1 MKILISDKLSDEGVE
16 FLEKQQGF
24 QVVNR
29 PGLPPEELLQEVAD
43 ASALL
48 VRSKTKVTPEVLAA
62 APLLK
67 VVGRAGAGVDN
78 IDLKEATRRGVVVMN
93 TPGGNSTS
101 VAEHTLALMLA
112 LARNIPTADSSM
124 RAGQWKKSE
133 LMGQELH
140 GKTLGVVGLG
150 KIGVLV
156 ARLARSFGMK
166 VTAYDPF
173 ISEQFAADQGIE
185 LRELN
190 ELLQV
195 SDFVSLH
202 LPVNDDTRGMVN
214 VETLGLMK
222 PTAFLVNAAR
232 GPLINEEDLLQALK
246 TGGLAGAAL
255 DVFNNEP
262 NPDPRLMA
270 TGKVVATPH
279 IAGSTREA
287 QIKVG
292 YGIAQQVTDY
302 LLHDIIRNAVN
313 FPSVSSAEM
322 EKLRPYLDLAERLGA
337 IVGRICGIRFS
348 EIGVRYYGEL
358 AKLNTKPVTS
368 RIVNAVLRPSL
379 SEDVN
384 DINARDR
391 AAERGIEV
399 IETVSS
405 RSRSYSNLISIQL
418 RNVEETEWIEGAILH
433 QGNLHLVSIDGIDI
447 EAPLGDHL
455 LFIRND
461 DKPGVVGQ
469 VGTILGNAGINI
481 ASFMLGRGA
490 RQAHAI
496 GVLNVD
502 DSLSREVLDQI
513 RQVPAVRFAQA
524 IEF

>member
-1 MKILISDKLSDEGVE
+1 MSEEGIA

-29 PGLPPEELLQEVAD
+29 PGMSVDELLEEVAD

-48 VRSKTKVTPEVLAA
+48 VRSKTKVTPDVLAA
-62 APLLK
+62 APKLK
-67 VVGRAGAGVDN
+67 AVGRAGAGVDN

-93 TPGGNSTS
+93 TPGGNSIS

-112 LARNIPTADSSM
+112 LARKIHEADSSM
-124 RAGQWKKSE
+124 KAGQWNKSQ

-150 KIGVLV
+150 KIGALV
-156 ARLARSFGMK
+156 AQLAKSFGMK

-173 ISEQFAADQGIE
+173 ISEQFAADKGIE
-185 LRELN
+185 LRDFE
-190 ELLQV
+190 EVLQV
-195 SDFVSLH
+195 ADFVTLH
-202 LPVNDDTRGMVN
+202 LPVNDDTKGLIN
-214 VETLGLMK
+214 TQTLGFMK
-222 PTAFLVNAAR
+222 PSAFLINAAR
-232 GPLINEEDLLQALK
+232 GPLINEDDLITALE

-262 NPDPRLMA
+262 NPDPRLMS

-287 QIKVG
+287 QVKVG
-292 YGIAQQVTDY
+292 YGIAQQVADY
-302 LLHDIIRNAVN
+302 LLHNIIRNAVN

-322 EKLRPYLDLAERLGA
+322 EKLRPYLELGERLGA
-337 IVGRICGIRFS
+337 IIGRVCGIRFS

-358 AKLNTKPVTS
+358 GKLNTKPITS
-368 RIVNAVLRPSL
+368 RIVHAVLRPNL
-379 SEDVN
+379 TEEVN

-418 RNVEETEWIEGAILH
+418 RNVDQTEWIEGAILH
-433 QGNLHLVSIDGIDI
+433 QGNLHLVSIDGIGV
-447 EAPLGDHL
+447 EAPLGNHL

-461 DKPGVVGQ
+461 DKPGVVGH
-469 VGTILGNAGINI
+469 VGTILGDAGVNI
-481 ASFMLGRGA
+481 ASFVLGRGGG
-490 RQAHAI
+490 QPHAI

-502 DSLSREVLDQI
+502 SSPSKEVLEKI

-524 IEF
+524 IEFPG